1 MAKLLTLSFPAGQ
14 SSGKS
19 NASPP
24 GAGPGLAPRP
34 ENSEKSSPES
44 AGAHIF
50 RREKKNEFFT
60 EMADFARRYGEQG
73 IPRLREFLQDP
84 DWEVRCAA
92 LRALGLIEDEESVRI
107 LSSYVRDDVS
117 IEESAQASL
126 ALGDMDDAKVTP
138 LLLGKISQIQGEDL
152 RRALFEALVGRP
164 FEQTAAFFGGYLNS
178 PAVSGEEKGRI
189 LAGLGFHQNAPS
201 GMLASFAANPDEAV
215 RQGAYEGL
223 ASRRNGRYGQLL
235 LGRLPQETEPA
246 LRGKLYE
253 AAGAQQDTTPAQMAV
268 AARAETDPVARL
280 RAQRAWAMTVGRTPN
295 MEDQRR
301 FNQEAVPVLQA
312 EALTNPDPGEQ
323 RAALQALAMARTPAA
338 REALQKIGQESSSP
352 RLRQQADD
360 LAKKISNPAGVLNQ

>member
-1 MAKLLTLSFPAGQ
+1 M
-14 SSGKS
+14 
-19 NASPP
+19 
-24 GAGPGLAPRP
+24 P
-34 ENSEKSSPES
+34 EPEV
-44 AGAHIF
+44 AGAQEAETAGVYVF
-50 RREKKNEFFT
+50 RRGKKNEFFT
-60 EMADFARRYGEQG
+60 EMAEFARRYGQQG

-92 LRALGLIEDEESVRI
+92 LRALGLVESEESKQI
-107 LSSYVRDDVS
+107 LLSYVRDDVS
-117 IEESAQASL
+117 VEESAQASL
-126 ALGDMDDAKVTP
+126 ALGDMEDPKVTP

-164 FEQTAAFFGGYLNS
+164 FEQTSAFFGGYLNS
-178 PAVSGEEKGRI
+178 PTVSGEEKGRV

-280 RAQRAWAMTVGRTPN
+280 RAQRAWAMTVGRTSN
-295 MEDQRR
+295 IEDRRR
-301 FNQEAVPVLQA
+301 FNQEAVPILRE
-312 EALTNPDPGEQ
+312 EALQNPDPGEQ
-323 RAALQALAMARTPAA
+323 RAALQALAMAQTDGAVAA
-338 REALQKIGQESSSP
+338 LEKISRETQSP
-352 RLRQQADD
+352 RLSR
-360 LAKKISNPAGVLNQ
+360 LAASLVQRLQPRGAASASPGR